1 MYVCMYVYIYI
12 YTHTHIHIYIYVY
25 VYVYYTYRWGH
36 IEGNLDVQYL
46 VAVTDLATD
55 DTPPTVE
62 PAVAT
67 DYWLSHDSPFGIF
80 LCVGFDIVGRASALR
95 KASYTISLRPHTL

>member
-1 MYVCMYVYIYI
+1 MCVCVFIYI
-12 YTHTHIHIYIYVY
+12 F

-80 LCVGFDIVGRASALR
+80 VCVGFDIVGRASALR
-95 KASYTISLRPHTL
+95 KASHTSSLRPNTLVA